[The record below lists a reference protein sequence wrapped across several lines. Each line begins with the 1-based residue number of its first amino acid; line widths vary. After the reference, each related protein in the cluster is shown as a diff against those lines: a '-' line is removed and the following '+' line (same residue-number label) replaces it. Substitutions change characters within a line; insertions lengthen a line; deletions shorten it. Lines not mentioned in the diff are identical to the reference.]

1 MFCGFKRRVLKSVEY
16 RDWMVARFHKLRWEI
31 QSASTREQFVL
42 SLVFALYWKDFIV
55 THGSPAAFAN
65 LTRIEQI
72 AYFEEMMSLR
82 AILFEHKDF
91 EKAIP
96 LEMLTMFLCAIV
108 NGDQSFEQEV
118 AQVLDAYASKGW
130 DLVWGKPAR
139 LFRPW
144 PLRETRAEKRP
155 TSAVPCP
162 KTLRRSL

>member
-1 MFCGFKRRVLKSVEY
+1 MFGGFKRRVLKSVEY

-65 LTRIEQI
+65 LMRNEQI
-72 AYFEEMMSLR
+72 AYFDEMMSLR

-96 LEMLTMFLCAIV
+96 LEMLTMFLSAII
-108 NGDQSFEQEV
+108 NGNEVFEQEV
-118 AQVLDAYASKGW
+118 AHIFDTHARKGW
-130 DLVWGKPAR
+130 DLVGG
-139 LFRPW
+139 
-144 PLRETRAEKRP
+144 
-155 TSAVPCP
+155 
-162 KTLRRSL
+162 